1 MPFDIEYILYGVI
14 GVGVFFLA
22 EGLFLLIIDQREHS
36 KANRRMNMLASGMEA
51 TEVYSALRR
60 KPVRKIR
67 FLGPLGAPIVA
78 FEDVLTRS
86 GLTISLGKVFLIMLG
101 LTFFSLVGLVFV
113 LRNSTTL
120 PDDLASNVICV
131 ITAFLI
137 GFGVPIAVISVLKN
151 RRMAQ
156 FGEQLPDT
164 LDTLVRG
171 LRAGHPV
178 AAAMNLVTKEMPDPM
193 GTEFGIVVDEMTYGL
208 ELRQALENMAQRV
221 RHPDFE
227 YLVVAI
233 NIQHETGGNL
243 AEVLSGLAQI
253 IRDRFRM
260 FNKIKALSAEGRMS
274 AWVLSI
280 LPIATLFVLSI
291 TAPAYYGRVMND
303 PIFWPIAGTAAGCL
317 LLGIYMIYRMVNF
330 RV

>member
-1 MPFDIEYILYGVI
+1 MPIDIEYILYGVI

-51 TEVYSALRR
+51 TEVFSALRR

-67 FLGPLGAPIVA
+67 FLGPLGTPIVT
-78 FEDVLTRS
+78 FEDVLSRS
-86 GLTISLGKVFLIMLG
+86 GLAIPLGKVFLIMLG
-101 LTFFSLVGLVFV
+101 LTFFALVGLVYV
-113 LRNSTTL
+113 LRNSTL
-120 PDDLASNVICV
+120 PDDLASNLICV
-131 ITAFLI
+131 LTAFLI

-178 AAAMNLVTKEMPDPM
+178 ASAMNLVTKEMPDPM
-193 GTEFGIVVDEMTYGL
+193 GSEFGIVVDEMTYGL
-208 ELRQALENMAQRV
+208 ELRQALENMAERV

-260 FNKIKALSAEGRMS
+260 FNKIEALSAEGRMS
-274 AWVLSI
+274 AWVLSL
-280 LPIATLFVLSI
+280 LPIATLLVLSI
-291 TAPAYYGRVMND
+291 LAPAYYGRVMND
-303 PIFWPIAGTAAGCL
+303 PIFWPIAGTSLGLL
-317 LLGIYMIYRMVNF
+317 LLGIYMMYRMVNF

>member
-1 MPFDIEYILYGVI
+1 MPIDIEYILYGAI
-14 GVGVFFLA
+14 GIGVFFLV

-36 KANRRMNMLASGMEA
+36 KANRRMNMLAAGMEA

-67 FLGPLGAPIVA
+67 FLGPIGAPIVA
-78 FEDVLTRS
+78 FEDVLSRT
-86 GLTISLGKVFLIMLG
+86 GLAISLGKIFLIMLG
-101 LTFFSLVGLVFV
+101 LTFFALVGLVFV
-113 LRNSTTL
+113 LRNSTL

-131 ITAFLI
+131 LTAILI
-137 GFGVPIAVISVLKN
+137 GFGVPISVVSVLKN

-156 FGEQLPDT
+156 FAEQLPDT

-178 AAAMNLVTKEMPDPM
+178 ASAMNLVTKEMPDPM
-193 GTEFGIVVDEMTYGL
+193 GSEFGIVVDEMTYGL
-208 ELRQALENMAQRV
+208 ELRQALENMAERV

-260 FNKIKALSAEGRMS
+260 FNKIEALSAEGRMS
-274 AWVLSI
+274 AWVLSL
-280 LPIATLFVLSI
+280 LPIATLLVLSI
-291 TAPAYYGRVMND
+291 LAPAYYGRVMND
-303 PIFWPIAGTAAGCL
+303 PIFWPIAGTSVGL
-317 LLGIYMIYRMVNF
+317 LLTGIYMMYRMVNF